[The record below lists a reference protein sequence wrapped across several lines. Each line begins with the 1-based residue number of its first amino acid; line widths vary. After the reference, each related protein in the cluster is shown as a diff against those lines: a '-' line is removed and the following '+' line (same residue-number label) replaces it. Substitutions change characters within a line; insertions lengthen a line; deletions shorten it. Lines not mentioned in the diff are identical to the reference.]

1 MLSLL
6 VIGPMTHIFSLCLTY
21 SKYMFE
27 NVALCLGYVQ
37 CLNVIFDLCLAYVEC
52 VLCCSLQ

>member
-6 VIGPMTHIFSLCLTY
+6 VIGPMTHMFSLCLTC

-27 NVALCLGYVQ
+27 NVALCLGCVQ
-37 CLNVIFDLCLAYVEC
+37 CLNVIFDLCLAYVEYM
-52 VLCCSLQ
+52 LCCSLQ